1 MIIYLRRMV
10 KYLLVFAL
18 IFFLFLIVLPAVSA
32 NRSMSDSFMD
42 IISNDRSRILLILI
56 LIMAFIYPVISF
68 VKKERYLNG
77 DFLKNRE
84 DIEKALSDL
93 HYILLNEEGPKLVYR
108 KKSGFMR
115 MMYYWE
121 DKIEIDISN
130 NPILITGVRKEIKR
144 LEKILDNYLLKE

>member
-18 IFFLFLIVLPAVSA
+18 IFFLFLIVFPAVST
-32 NRSMSDSFMD
+32 NRPMSDSFMD
-42 IISNDRSRILLILI
+42 IISHDRSRILLILI

-77 DFLKNRE
+77 DFQKNRE

-121 DKIEIDISN
+121 DNIEIDISN
-130 NPILITGVRKEIKR
+130 NPILISGVRKEIRR

>member
-1 MIIYLRRMV
+1 MLTYLRRMV
-10 KYLLVFAL
+10 KYLLVIA
-18 IFFLFLIVLPAVSA
+18 IVFFLFLILLPAVSE
-32 NRSMSDSFMD
+32 NRSVNDSIMD
-42 IISNDRSRILLILI
+42 IIGNDRSRILLILI
-56 LIMAFIYPVISF
+56 FAMAFIYPIISF

-77 DFLKNRE
+77 DFEKNRA

-93 HYILLNEEGPKLVYR
+93 HYFQLRERDSKLVFR

-130 NPILITGVRKEIKR
+130 NPILISGIRKEVRR